1 MSTEQDHYQALL
13 NNFADFTRKG
23 GGMSMRSYQLE
34 PARAILHSIRHNLGL
49 DIVVIMPRQSG
60 KDELLAQL
68 KTYLMRRLSD
78 RERSI
83 VEVNPTYKPQTIG
96 AIYKLENRLDS
107 NLLTRL
113 RWRKRSDFLRMIGG
127 CRTAFFSGDGHAN
140 VVGATAD
147 LLLIINEAQDIQPAI
162 YEKHF
167 APMAASRMATRL
179 FCGTVWTSTTLL
191 AQMQRT
197 CLERERADG
206 IRRVFL
212 YSAEEVR
219 KENPSYGRFVDEQV
233 GRLGRQ
239 HPLVKTQFFCEEIDA
254 EAGMFGPGRLALMQ
268 GDRPAQEQP
277 RPGAVYA
284 FLLDVAGQ
292 DEANMTIFEEGDK
305 GEGDMGELSA
315 NRREFSRIKN
325 GGLEAGAWGEGKGES
340 GRDAAALSIVE
351 IDLSSLGMLQG
362 PTYRVVK
369 RLQWTGAN
377 HLTLFGALKSLGEAW
392 QPQHIVID
400 ATGVGEGLWAML
412 DRAFPR
418 RVQPVKFTRQ
428 EKSEIGWRFLSIIET
443 GRFRDCCS
451 TEQVRAQYAA
461 CRSEILPGPAHTLR
475 WGAPEGGPIHD
486 DIVLA
491 DSLVASLDQL
501 KWRPFHQPG
510 GIIYAPDPLDP
521 RSGWHM

>member
-1 MSTEQDHYQALL
+1 
-13 NNFADFTRKG
+13 
-23 GGMSMRSYQLE
+23 
-34 PARAILHSIRHNLGL
+34 
-49 DIVVIMPRQSG
+49 
-60 KDELLAQL
+60 
-68 KTYLMRRLSD
+68 
-78 RERSI
+78 
-83 VEVNPTYKPQTIG
+83 
-96 AIYKLENRLDS
+96 
-107 NLLTRL
+107 
-113 RWRKRSDFLRMIGG
+113 
-127 CRTAFFSGDGHAN
+127 
-140 VVGATAD
+140 
-147 LLLIINEAQDIQPAI
+147 
-162 YEKHF
+162 
-167 APMAASRMATRL
+167 
-179 FCGTVWTSTTLL
+179 
-191 AQMQRT
+191 
-197 CLERERADG
+197 
-206 IRRVFL
+206 
-212 YSAEEVR
+212 
-219 KENPSYGRFVDEQV
+219 
-233 GRLGRQ
+233 
-239 HPLVKTQFFCEEIDA
+239 
-254 EAGMFGPGRLALMQ
+254 
-268 GDRPAQEQP
+268 
-277 RPGAVYA
+277 
-284 FLLDVAGQ
+284 
-292 DEANMTIFEEGDK
+292 MTIFEEGDK

-315 NRREFSRIKN
+315 NRREFSRIKT

-443 GRFRDCCS
+443 GRFRDCCP
-451 TEQVRAQYAA
+451 TDEVRAQYAA

-475 WGAPEGGPIHD
+475 GGAPEGSPIHD